1 MKKNFLLSAAAL
13 FASATLIA
21 GTPATWT
28 VTDLNPGS
36 ADYTGA
42 LPNAMAASAQV
53 FGDYDNDGDLDMFYV
68 GGQSTDNAHVG
79 LLQNNNG
86 AFTAVELSS
95 DFIALQK
102 ASAAWMDYNNDGN
115 LDLIIV
121 GTPDGTTTYTY
132 VMKNL
137 GAAEGYAFEED
148 IDNYLPGG
156 YASADNAQHMIA
168 PIDYNNDGWTDLVIT
183 AAAGAKWDGENTR
196 MTALF
201 KNVNGIFEFDDH
213 ATLGAETFAQVNE
226 GGVAVGDA
234 NNDGY
239 MDLLVQGYD
248 DNADKLPDA
257 DGNIGKGN
265 GHTVLYINNGNGGFT
280 KSPLTFAAAN
290 IQGLAFFIDANNDG
304 WNDII
309 DMGRDL
315 NKGWAGTAHL
325 YTNANGTFTKVASE
339 SFELGSGQTVVAL
352 GDLNN
357 DGNMDFI
364 HAGWPTV
371 NIAYGNGD
379 YTFTSQAP
387 AAKEGDTYVDAA
399 LGSLAARGGSV
410 AVVDLNGDL
419 TLDMLM
425 SGWSDANGRW
435 SDGIAMNAAT
445 VANQAPAAPTNVVVE
460 KANGVYNIS
469 WTAATDDHTPTAAIR
484 YNIAAQDAE
493 GNVWMLVP
501 ADLATGK
508 QKVAGMIPAYLTT
521 TSYTFKGEGSYT
533 FYVQA
538 IDQANA
544 GSAFVAAQGSAVENV
559 EVVTPKKVV
568 ENGQIYI
575 LKGDAK
581 YTVLGQNVK

>member
-21 GTPATWT
+21 GNPATWT
-28 VTDLNPGS
+28 VTDLNPGGS
-36 ADYTGA
+36 DYTGA
-42 LPNAMAASAQV
+42 LPNAMAGCAQV

-68 GGQSTDNAHVG
+68 GGQNADNVHVG

-95 DFIALQK
+95 DFIALQQ

-148 IDNYLPGG
+148 IDNYLPGIFG
-156 YASADNAQHMIA
+156 EGNDNVQHTIA
-168 PIDYNNDGWTDLVIT
+168 AIDYNNDGWTDLVLSGN
-183 AAAGAKWDGENTR
+183 AGAKWDGEHTR
-196 MTALF
+196 LTALF
-201 KNVNGIFEFDDH
+201 KNVNGIFEFEDH
-213 ATLGAETFAQVNE
+213 ATLGAETFHQVN
-226 GGVAVGDA
+226 GGGIAVGDA

-239 MDLLVQGYD
+239 MDLLISGYD
-248 DNADKLPDA
+248 DDADKLPDA
-257 DGNIGKGN
+257 EGVVKKGN
-265 GHTVLYINNGNGGFT
+265 CRTVLYINNGNGGFT

-290 IQGLAFFIDANNDG
+290 NQGLAFFVDANNDG
-304 WNDII
+304 WNDIV
-309 DMGRDL
+309 DLGRDL
-315 NKGWAGTAHL
+315 NKGWANSATL
-325 YTNANGTFTKVASE
+325 YTNANGTFTDAGDAG
-339 SFELGSGQTVVAL
+339 LAGGQTVL
-352 GDLNN
+352 GMGDLNN
-357 DGNMDFI
+357 DGNMDFV

-379 YTFTSQAP
+379 NTFTEQAF
-387 AAKEGDTYVDAA
+387 AAKEGDNYVDAA
-399 LGSLAARGGSV
+399 LGSLAARGGAVS
-410 AVVDLNGDL
+410 VVDLNGDL
-419 TLDMLM
+419 TLDMHI

-460 KANGVYNIS
+460 KAAGAYTIS

-533 FYVQA
+533 FSVQA
-538 IDQANA
+538 IDQANV
-544 GSAFVAAQGSAVENV
+544 GSAFVAAHGSAVENV
-559 EVVTPKKVV
+559 EVVAPKKVV